1 MEKHGNYT
9 VYIIWFNGLSKE
21 IIYLIPWYKFFSIKD
36 NLTVN
41 GKSILEIIFMVRI
54 FELYIRIVTFE
65 IINQIS
71 KEIYGEIV
79 QYFLD
84 IKRKIVWKK
93 KR

>member
-1 MEKHGNYT
+1 
-9 VYIIWFNGLSKE
+9 
-21 IIYLIPWYKFFSIKD
+21 
-36 NLTVN
+36 
-41 GKSILEIIFMVRI
+41 MVRI

-84 IKRKIVWKK
+84 IKRKIV
-93 KR
+93 

>member
-1 MEKHGNYT
+1 MEKYGNYT
-9 VYIIWFNGLSKE
+9 VYITWFNGLSKE
-21 IIYLIPWYKFFSIKD
+21 IIYLISWYKFFSIKD